1 MIIFIYIYIY
11 YIQHVSIDLTLVKMH
26 IYVITIIN
34 IRRHSRVMLYRK
46 IGRTNNRT
54 STMIISLRSM
64 FFFFVI

>member
-1 MIIFIYIYIY
+1 
-11 YIQHVSIDLTLVKMH
+11 MH

-34 IRRHSRVMLYRK
+34 IRRHSRVMLYQK

-64 FFFFVI
+64 FFFFCDLNETNKKYVE